1 MIGLARLAGASL
13 RMLATDR
20 ATWFAYG
27 AVVLVTTVVA
37 GIALTG
43 VDSAGGAPAPLG
55 GIVRSWTTPAA
66 FMAVVAGTTC
76 LAAVSRLTQSQFDP
90 TRLAWVPLGVL
101 PWQGRTLIALET
113 AVVTVA
119 ATTGGLAIVIVT
131 ATALDPLTTPWGS
144 LALTTGPL
152 VTVGTPVVVALSLTP
167 ALVGATRRFPPRP
180 RRARLGRVLGC
191 AIPAAA
197 VVVLLALMPST
208 PTRDDDVAGLVPWSL
223 LLVVLGSAAA
233 STIGPAACRLVTAG
247 LDRAL
252 IGTRW
257 NVLRLALRA
266 VADGVRRDGA
276 GLSVPM
282 VGVAVPGGLTAV
294 FLAGDEALRAFGSL
308 ASSDATINWP
318 AVTGLAAAPA
328 VLAAVAGALLFSLSA
343 PIRRDTGRAL
353 LAAGATPAT
362 LRAIAS
368 SEAVLLWALGTLG
381 AVTVVTVS
389 ASPLLSTA
397 QGDLGTWAAVTLNPV
412 MLCCSGLALV
422 ALLIGSSLGR
432 RS

>member
-37 GIALTG
+37 GLALTG

-101 PWQGRTLIALET
+101 PWQGRALIALET

-119 ATTGGLAIVIVT
+119 AATGGVAIVIVT
-131 ATALDPLTTPWGS
+131 ATALNPLTTPWGS
-144 LALTTGPL
+144 LVLTTGPL
-152 VTVGTPVVVALSLTP
+152 VTVGTSVVVALSLTP
-167 ALVGATRRFPPRP
+167 ALVGATSRFPPRP
-180 RRARLGRVLGC
+180 RRAGLGRVLGC
-191 AIPAAA
+191 AIPVAA

-208 PTRDDDVAGLVPWSL
+208 SMRDDDVAGLVPWSL
-223 LLVVLGSAAA
+223 LLVVLGSVAA
-233 STIGPAACRLVTAG
+233 STIGPAACRLATAG
-247 LDRAL
+247 LGLVAR
-252 IGTRW
+252 GTRW
-257 NVLRLALRA
+257 TIPRLAFQA

-276 GLSVPM
+276 GISVPM
-282 VGVAVPGGLTAV
+282 VGVAVPGGLAAV

-308 ASSDATINWP
+308 VTSETTINWA
-318 AVTGLAAAPA
+318 AVTGLATAPA
-328 VLAAVAGALLFSLSA
+328 LLAAVTGALVFSLSA

-353 LAAGATPAT
+353 LAAGAAPAT

-368 SEAVLLWALGTLG
+368 FEAVLLWALGALG
-381 AVTVVTVS
+381 AVAVVAVS
-389 ASPLLSTA
+389 ASPLLSAA
-397 QGDLGTWAAVTLNPV
+397 QADLGTWAAVIVNPV
-412 MLCCSGLALV
+412 TLCCSGLALV
-422 ALLIGSSLGR
+422 ALLMGSSFGR

>member
-1 MIGLARLAGASL
+1 MIGLARLVRASL
-13 RMLATDR
+13 RTLVTDR
-20 ATWFAYG
+20 GTWFAYA
-27 AVVLVTTVVA
+27 AVVLVTTVVS
-37 GIALTG
+37 GLALTG
-43 VDSAGGAPAPLG
+43 VESAGGAPAPLG

-76 LAAVSRLTQSQFDP
+76 LASVSRLTQSQFDP

-101 PWQGRTLIALET
+101 PWQGRALIALET

-131 ATALDPLTTPWGS
+131 AMALNTLTTPWGS
-144 LALTTGPL
+144 LVLTTGPL

-180 RRARLGRVLGC
+180 RRVRLGGGLGC

-197 VVVLLALMPST
+197 VVVLLALMPSA
-208 PTRDDDVAGLVPWSL
+208 PTRDDDVAELVPWSL
-223 LLVVLGSAAA
+223 LLVVLGSVAA

-252 IGTRW
+252 TGTRW
-257 NVLRLALRA
+257 NVLRLAFRA

-294 FLAGDEALRAFGSL
+294 FLAGDEALRTFGSL

-328 VLAAVAGALLFSLSA
+328 VLAAVAGSLLFSLSA

-353 LAAGATPAT
+353 LAAGASPAA

-368 SEAVLLWALGTLG
+368 FEAVLLRALGTLG
-381 AVTVVTVS
+381 AVTVVAVS
-389 ASPLLSTA
+389 ASPLLCA
-397 QGDLGTWAAVTLNPV
+397 AHADLGTWAVVTLNPV
-412 MLCCSGLALV
+412 MVCCSGLALV
-422 ALLIGSSLGR
+422 ALVIGSSLGR